1 MEGKALRAEW
11 WRTLRRCETTCAVFP
26 LTSSIGLMGPSRGC
40 RKRARNW
47 KAGLNGWKT
56 ATWERNIDDPQSR
69 SHRTDQGHSAS
80 ALGRQDHQERLRAAL
95 HRRGRLRSG
104 DPGLGLVRGPARGD
118 VWRPYLQ

>member
-26 LTSSIGLMGPSRGC
+26 LTSNIGLMGLSRGC

-56 ATWERNIDDPQSR
+56 ATWERNTDDPQSR
-69 SHRTDQGHSAS
+69 SHRTDQGHSAP
-80 ALGRQDHQERLRAAL
+80 ALGRQDHQERLRAAV
-95 HRRGRLRSG
+95 HRWRSLRSG
-104 DPGLGLVRGPARGD
+104 DVGMGLVCRPPRRD
-118 VWRPYLQ
+118 VRRAHLQ